1 MTYGRTVCN
10 KLKEI
15 RQQVADQNNIE
26 YSTSDCHFTGECQG
40 TCPKC
45 DAELQYIENELNKRN
60 HLGKVAAIAG
70 LSLSIAATFSA
81 CLAGDLDNQ
90 EPPMTGDMP
99 VKSVYF
105 NNETENDSIFIDS
118 LEIESEAE

>member
-70 LSLSIAATFSA
+70 LSLSIATTFSA

-90 EPPMTGDMP
+90 EPPLTGDMP

>member
-26 YSTSDCHFTGECQG
+26 YSTSECHFTGECQG

-45 DAELQYIENELNKRN
+45 DAELRYIENELSKRK
-60 HLGKVAAIAG
+60 HLGKVATIAG
-70 LSLSIAATFSA
+70 LSLGIAATFSA
-81 CLAGDLDNQ
+81 CNRPIEGDPVPTGLF
-90 EPPMTGDMP
+90 PPSIDCIYENGI
-99 VKSVYF
+99 
-105 NNETENDSIFIDS
+105 ENDVIFIDS
-118 LEIESEAE
+118 LELESEAE